1 MPDGHPYE
9 MTVDLNVLN
18 HLGIKLY
25 SSIPAVLSEVVA
37 NAWDADA
44 EKVEIEVT
52 SDSITITDDGHGMT
66 ATDLNAKFLK
76 VGYQRR
82 EEGMAKTPRGRD
94 VLGRKG
100 IGKLSLF
107 SIANTIEVHSR
118 KGGEGAGLV
127 LSLPGIQESI
137 KNKSKMYFPD
147 PVPSRNVSITHGT
160 RIEIR
165 DIRKKTHLTASP
177 LRRRLARRFSSIG
190 RTVEGMKFEVTVNGK
205 EVTAEDREFYR
216 KVEYLWTYGE
226 RGKEVVPLAKSKK
239 QDFSRTVEGGFSG
252 WIGTVAAAG
261 DLLSED
267 KDNLNDIQIMV
278 RGKVAQERTLERFG
292 EDGLYARYVV
302 GEIHADWLDDDGGED
317 VATSSRQFL
326 IEDDSRVKALMES
339 IEKELKHIQS
349 QWTELRT
356 KKGVQAALKVP
367 EVSEWFNTLGSD
379 QRTKARQLFGKINSL
394 KLDPADKRPLF
405 QYGVLAFE
413 RLKLR
418 DSLSKLDH
426 LSDGDVL
433 GYLKAYENHDDLEA
447 QLYYEI
453 SKGRLEI
460 IEKFREL
467 VDDNALEKRLQEFL
481 FDHLWLL
488 DPAWDRAAT
497 SDPVMEKEIKKAV
510 LNDEEFDG
518 VYMEEIGRADIQ
530 FRKSGGRHVIIELKR
545 AGVATDTFKLLDQV
559 QKYQRK
565 MKQLLSHTGRSEE
578 EYEIICIVGKDLVD
592 WKEPQGRE
600 QSRNLLAQ
608 VQARVV
614 TYNQMTGNALRAY
627 NDYLKASQKAGRI
640 HSIIAAIDNELTL
653 AD

>member
-1 MPDGHPYE
+1 MPDSHPYE

-18 HLGIKLY
+18 HLGIRLY

-44 EKVEIEVT
+44 ERVEIEVT
-52 SDSITITDDGHGMT
+52 RNSITVTDDGHGMT
-66 ATDLNAKFLK
+66 KTDINAKLLK

-82 EEGMAKTPRGRD
+82 KEGMAITPRGRA

-107 SIANTIEVHSR
+107 SIADTIEVHSR
-118 KGGEGAGLV
+118 SNGEVPGLI

-137 KNKSKMYFPD
+137 ESQSGVYFPE
-147 PVPSRNVSITHGT
+147 PVPSQDISIAHGT

-165 DIRKKTHLTASP
+165 DIRKKTHLTASA

-190 RTVEGMKFEVTVNGK
+190 RTVEGMKFEVTVNGE

-216 KVEYLWTYGE
+216 KVEYLWTYGAL
-226 RGKEVVPLAKSKK
+226 GKEVATLAKSKK
-239 QDFSRTVEGGFSG
+239 KHFSRTAESGCSG

-267 KDNLNDIQIMV
+267 GDNLNDIQIMV

-317 VATSSRQFL
+317 VATSSRQSL
-326 IEDDSRVKALMES
+326 IEDDPRVKALMES
-339 IEKELKHIQS
+339 VRKELKHIQS

-367 EVSEWFNTLGSD
+367 EVNEWFNTLGSD
-379 QRTKARQLFGKINSL
+379 QRTKAKQLFGKINSL

-426 LSDGDVL
+426 LSDGDVS

-460 IEKFREL
+460 IEKFRGL

-488 DPAWDRAAT
+488 DPSWDRAT
-497 SDPVMEKEIKKAV
+497 SDPVMEMEIRKAV
-510 LNDEEFDG
+510 LDDEEFDG
-518 VYMEEIGRADIQ
+518 DYMEEIGRADIQ
-530 FRKSGGRHVIIELKR
+530 YRKSGGRHVIIELKR
-545 AGVATDTFKLLDQV
+545 AGVATETIKLLTQV

-565 MKQLLSHTGRSEE
+565 MKQLLSHTGRDDE
-578 EYEIICIVGKDLVD
+578 EYDIICIVGKNLVD
-592 WKEPQGRE
+592 WREPQGRE

-614 TYNQMTGNALRAY
+614 TYDQMTGNALRAY
-627 NDYLKASQKAGRI
+627 NDYLEASQKAGRI
-640 HSIIAAIDNELTL
+640 HSIIAAIDDELTL

>member
-205 EVTAEDREFYR
+205 EVTAED
-216 KVEYLWTYGE
+216 
-226 RGKEVVPLAKSKK
+226 
-239 QDFSRTVEGGFSG
+239 
-252 WIGTVAAAG
+252 
-261 DLLSED
+261 
-267 KDNLNDIQIMV
+267 
-278 RGKVAQERTLERFG
+278 
-292 EDGLYARYVV
+292 
-302 GEIHADWLDDDGGED
+302 
-317 VATSSRQFL
+317 
-326 IEDDSRVKALMES
+326 
-339 IEKELKHIQS
+339 
-349 QWTELRT
+349 
-356 KKGVQAALKVP
+356 
-367 EVSEWFNTLGSD
+367 
-379 QRTKARQLFGKINSL
+379 
-394 KLDPADKRPLF
+394 
-405 QYGVLAFE
+405 
-413 RLKLR
+413 
-418 DSLSKLDH
+418 
-426 LSDGDVL
+426 
-433 GYLKAYENHDDLEA
+433 
-447 QLYYEI
+447 
-453 SKGRLEI
+453 
-460 IEKFREL
+460 
-467 VDDNALEKRLQEFL
+467 
-481 FDHLWLL
+481 
-488 DPAWDRAAT
+488 
-497 SDPVMEKEIKKAV
+497 
-510 LNDEEFDG
+510 
-518 VYMEEIGRADIQ
+518 
-530 FRKSGGRHVIIELKR
+530 
-545 AGVATDTFKLLDQV
+545 
-559 QKYQRK
+559 
-565 MKQLLSHTGRSEE
+565 TGRSNT
-578 EYEIICIVGKDLVD
+578 CG
-592 WKEPQGRE
+592 PTATSGRKW
-600 QSRNLLAQ
+600 SPLRNPGNSIS
-608 VQARVV
+608 VAR
-614 TYNQMTGNALRAY
+614 
-627 NDYLKASQKAGRI
+627 LKTDSPDGSAPSPRP
-640 HSIIAAIDNELTL
+640 AIS
-653 AD
+653 